1 MQTSLVNI
9 KCSTDGDCC
18 ACTVGDY
25 TKLPGTSYYCWEG
38 SECTDYE
45 SCKEPDEKC
54 AIASQSDFD
63 KYWSGYDIAGTCNNL
78 TVDCAALGYDT
89 CTAGTGVTCK
99 DGTEPYRCP
108 FDHTKVYCESGCSSS
123 CEFITEADCELAYF
137 GSNCTKDSAG
147 CYNPTSCKTGYGKT
161 TAQCSNGEAGNWTL
175 GSADE
180 YGCALCQCENTCVNK
195 ISTVPGNATAVYE
208 TCTACNQTTQII
220 TDFKCN
226 EGYTKSQDGTA
237 CVAACGPEF
246 NLTSCPTN
254 GICSECGGLFKLDQC
269 QSGYTLSNNT
279 CVEAIPEIIITYYEK
294 TLYCTGV
301 NLGNKAYDVG
311 TVYGNLI
318 CPNGEVSATYALND
332 AFEFYINYI
341 EADIGQMCY
350 VPDRF
355 VSRAEVAAGVKQGS
369 QTISCPE
376 GSSSKLKIT
385 FKYYKY

>member
-1 MQTSLVNI
+1 MQKVPNGQSVRVRQIIIQWLKSCSCASGWMQTSLVNI

-180 YGCALCQCENTCVNK
+180 YGCALCQCETTCVNK
-195 ISTVPGNATAVYE
+195 ISTIPGNATAVYE

-226 EGYTKSQDGTA
+226 EGYTKSSDGKS
-237 CVAACGPEF
+237 CVWLADQ
-246 NLTSCPTN
+246 NI
-254 GICSECGGLFKLDQC
+254 ICCL
-269 QSGYTLSNNT
+269 
-279 CVEAIPEIIITYYEK
+279 AP
-294 TLYCTGV
+294 
-301 NLGNKAYDVG
+301 
-311 TVYGNLI
+311 
-318 CPNGEVSATYALND
+318 
-332 AFEFYINYI
+332 
-341 EADIGQMCY
+341 
-350 VPDRF
+350 
-355 VSRAEVAAGVKQGS
+355 
-369 QTISCPE
+369 
-376 GSSSKLKIT
+376 
-385 FKYYKY
+385 